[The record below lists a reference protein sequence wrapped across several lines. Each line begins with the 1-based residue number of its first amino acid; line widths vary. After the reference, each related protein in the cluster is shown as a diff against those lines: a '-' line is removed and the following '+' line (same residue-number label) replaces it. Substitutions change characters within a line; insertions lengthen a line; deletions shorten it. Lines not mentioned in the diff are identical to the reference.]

1 MTAQVPDH
9 PTLPKLR
16 AAAARCRACDLWEGA
31 TQTVFGEGNAKAA
44 LFLVGEQPG
53 DREDREGV
61 PFVGPA
67 GRVLDR
73 ALDDLGIDREGV
85 YLTNAVKHFRYQERG
100 KRRIHQRPSARHI
113 RACRPWLDAELGVV
127 RPKVLV
133 CLGAV
138 AVEALL
144 GTKIKVTKDRGRKIE
159 VPDLA
164 PAVLVTVHPSS
175 VLRARDE
182 DARREAYAAFRD
194 DLAVA
199 AELAA

>member
-1 MTAQVPDH
+1 
-9 PTLPKLR
+9 
-16 AAAARCRACDLWEGA
+16 
-31 TQTVFGEGNAKAA
+31 VFGQGKPRAK

-73 ALDDLGIDREGV
+73 ALHDLGIARDDI

-113 RACRPWLDAELGVV
+113 RACRPWLDAELSVV
-127 RPKVLV
+127 KPKVLV
-133 CLGAV
+133 LLGAV

-144 GTKIKVTKDRGRKIE
+144 GTEVKVLRDRGHRLE
-159 VPDLA
+159 APDLA
-164 PAVLVTVHPSS
+164 AAVVVTVHPSS

-182 DARREAYAAFRD
+182 DERRQAYAAFRD